1 MGFPYDFRRHID
13 QSIKEKLDPL
23 VLLELERQK
32 TEGASSVHGIM
43 RTGQKIGELERKQ
56 IEEAGLTIGSIFG
69 DILTATGFKDAAGK
83 TRILHL
89 LDQTTRQE
97 CTHTVIDNVTRR
109 RVAAFIIRSNYGEN
123 FSYTQTPYFRDVPA
137 TQGFFKYVQKL
148 KNAGITAVSDVY
160 GVASYATRGQVAAF
174 IIRGKYGENFN
185 FTPIP
190 YFSDVPSI
198 HGFFKYLQRL
208 INSLIIVKTLLYKI
222 PPNLPLPKGV
232 PRCAGFEKEGRGE
245 IF

>member
-1 MGFPYDFRRHID
+1 MSGLSVHTFFILAMLVFVSKINASSPNDFRRHID

-97 CTHTVIDNVTRR
+97 CTHTVIDKCNPGT
-109 RVAAFIIRSNYGEN
+109 G
-123 FSYTQTPYFRDVPA
+123 
-137 TQGFFKYVQKL
+137 GC
-148 KNAGITAVSDVY
+148 
-160 GVASYATRGQVAAF
+160 
-174 IIRGKYGENFN
+174 
-185 FTPIP
+185 
-190 YFSDVPSI
+190 I
-198 HGFFKYLQRL
+198 HHP
-208 INSLIIVKTLLYKI
+208 VKI
-222 PPNLPLPKGV
+222 W
-232 PRCAGFEKEGRGE
+232 
-245 IF
+245 